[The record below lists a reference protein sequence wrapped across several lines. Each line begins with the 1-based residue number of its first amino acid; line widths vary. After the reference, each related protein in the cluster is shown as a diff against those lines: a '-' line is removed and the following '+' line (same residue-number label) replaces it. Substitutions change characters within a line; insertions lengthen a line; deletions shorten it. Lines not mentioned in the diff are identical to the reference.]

1 MERLLPNNIEAEC
14 GVLGSLLIDPEAIPL
29 VADWLHPEDFYRTAH
44 RMIYEAMLTLYE
56 RNQPADFITLC
67 ELLEQRDQLDSVGGG
82 SYVTSLINGVPT
94 SGNIEYY
101 AHIVVEKAGFRRL
114 IHAAGRIAAL
124 GYNEIEDAQEQ
135 AEQLLFALQRHSTR
149 SFTSLAD
156 VLMACMTDLEALQ
169 KREQELL
176 GVPTG
181 FRYLDAAL
189 GGGLQRSDLVILAAR
204 PGNGK
209 TSLALTLAAHAA
221 LNEGKRIAFFS
232 LEMSAKQLGIR
243 LLAMQAD
250 QDQRRLRLGLIDEW
264 DEVVLASDRL
274 AERAIWIDET
284 AGISHTTLRS
294 KVRRL
299 QAAQG
304 VDLVIVDYLQLMHA
318 VQGDGKRFSIRE
330 QEIAEISRNLKAVA
344 KELNVPVLALA
355 QLSRAVESR
364 QNKRPQ
370 LSDLR
375 ESGALEN
382 DADVVLFIYRED
394 LYQEPDNPE
403 MRNAAEIIIAKHR
416 NGPTGQVLLRF
427 DPSRTRFADVEV
439 TPGEWEGEQ

>member
-1 MERLLPNNIEAEC
+1 MERLFPNNIEAEY
-14 GVLGSLLIDPEAIPL
+14 GTLGSLLIDPEAVSLI
-29 VADWLHPEDFYRTAH
+29 ADTLCPDDFYRDAH
-44 RMIYEAMLTLYE
+44 RTIYEAIITLYE

-67 ELLEQRDQLDSVGGG
+67 ELLEQRKQLETIGGA
-82 SYVTSLINGVPT
+82 SYLTSLITFVPT

-101 AHIVVEKAGFRRL
+101 AHIVAQKAGFRRL
-114 IHAAGRIAAL
+114 IHAAGQIAAF
-124 GYNEIEDAQEQ
+124 GYNECEDAQER
-135 AEQLLFALQRHSTR
+135 AEQLLFALQRQSTR
-149 SFTSLAD
+149 GFVSLAEVMND
-156 VLMACMTDLEALQ
+156 CLNDLEALQ
-169 KREQELL
+169 KREQRLM

-181 FRYLDAAL
+181 FRHLNAAL

-209 TSLALTLAAHAA
+209 TSLALTIAAHAT
-221 LNEGKRIAFFS
+221 LTEGKRIAFFS
-232 LEMSAKQLGIR
+232 LEMSAKQLGLR
-243 LLAMQAD
+243 LLAMQAN

-264 DEVVLASDRL
+264 EQVVAASDEL
-274 AERAIWIDET
+274 AEGTIWIDET
-284 AGISHTTLRS
+284 AGISHTALRS

-299 QAAQG
+299 QATHG

-318 VQGDGKRFSIRE
+318 LQGDGKRFSIRE

-355 QLSRAVESR
+355 QLSRAVEAR

-394 LYQEPDNPE
+394 LYQEPADASMHN
-403 MRNAAEIIIAKHR
+403 MAEIIIAKHR
-416 NGPTGQVLLRF
+416 NGPVGQVILRF
-427 DPSRTRFADVEV
+427 DPSRTCFTDIE
-439 TPGEWEGEQ
+439 TTSGE

>member
-14 GVLGSLLIDPEAIPL
+14 GVLGSLLIDPEATPL
-29 VADWLHPEDFYRTAH
+29 VADWLHPDDFYRDAH
-44 RMIYEAMLTLYE
+44 RTIYEAIIALYE

-67 ELLEQRDQLDSVGGG
+67 ELLEQRKQLETVGGA
-82 SYVTSLINGVPT
+82 SYLTSLITYVPT
-94 SGNIEYY
+94 SGNVEYY
-101 AHIVVEKAGFRRL
+101 GHIVAQKAGFRRL
-114 IHAAGRIAAL
+114 IHAAGQIAAL
-124 GYNEIEDAQEQ
+124 GYNETEDSQER
-135 AEQLLFALQRHSTR
+135 AEQLLFALQRQSTR
-149 SFTSLAD
+149 GFVSLAEVMD
-156 VLMACMTDLEALQ
+156 ECMNDLEALQ
-169 KREQELL
+169 KREQRLL

-181 FRYLDAAL
+181 FRHLDAAL

-209 TSLALTLAAHAA
+209 TSLALTVAAYAA
-221 LNEGKRIAFFS
+221 LVEGKRIAFFS
-232 LEMSAKQLGIR
+232 LEMSARQLGLR
-243 LLAMQAD
+243 LLAMRAD
-250 QDQRRLRLGLIDEW
+250 QDQRRLRLGLTDDW
-264 DEVVLASDRL
+264 DRVIIASDEL
-274 AERAIWIDET
+274 AEGAIWIDET
-284 AGISHTTLRS
+284 AGVSHTALRS

-299 QAAQG
+299 QVTHG

-318 VQGDGKRFSIRE
+318 LQGDGKRFTIRE

-355 QLSRAVESR
+355 QLSRAVEAR

-394 LYQEPDNPE
+394 LYQVPDDAA
-403 MRNAAEIIIAKHR
+403 MRNMAEIIIAKHR
-416 NGPTGQVLLRF
+416 NGPVGQVLLRF
-427 DPSRTRFADVEV
+427 DPGKTCFTDIETTS
-439 TPGEWEGEQ
+439 GE